1 MKPNS
6 QYSTDCAPIY
16 REIPWHPE
24 RKKTSLT
31 CEIPEVSSVNWA
43 NIYLHLSLDAT
54 STAFG
59 VKKTHDNMAKP
70 VPLTPEKKIT
80 DDPMIVADP
89 EPVAGAMD
97 DLDLEGMP
105 DPLHSDR
112 MDHSN

>member
-1 MKPNS
+1 MASRAKDNIPNLWNSGGIICQLS
-6 QYSTDCAPIY
+6 QYT
-16 REIPWHPE
+16 
-24 RKKTSLT
+24 
-31 CEIPEVSSVNWA
+31 
-43 NIYLHLSLDAT
+43 YLHPSLDAT